1 MAFAITCPL
10 CRHRIADL
18 SERCPSCGGDLA
30 ALAGLVD
37 LADRHFNDAVRAA
50 RVGRWNTS
58 AEHLAVTLALN
69 PADAEARQLLTKV
82 RYHQDPKTL
91 PNRLWHKARIR
102 LPYGERLPA
111 QLPREAE
118 LRRFLDN
125 AARRLAARRS
135 TGRVP

>member
-10 CRHRIADL
+10 CRRRIADL
-18 SERCPSCGGDLA
+18 TGRCPACGGDLG
-30 ALAGLVD
+30 ALAGLVE

-50 RVGRWNTS
+50 RRARWNTA

-91 PNRLWHKARIR
+91 PDRLWRKARTH
-102 LPYGERLPA
+102 LPYGDRLPRT
-111 QLPREAE
+111 LPKQATVHHLLEQAT
-118 LRRFLDN
+118 RRWST
-125 AARRLAARRS
+125 ARKL
-135 TGRVP
+135 P